1 MAHHLLI
8 VEDEVTLCESL
19 VRVLRREGHQV
30 RGVHS
35 AEDALEAMESS
46 SFDLMI
52 TDIILPEMGG
62 LELLRRARRQSPD
75 MVTIVMTAYASTE
88 TAVEALRAGAF
99 DYIMKPIIHEEI
111 RKIVENAL
119 RQRALASENL
129 LLKRQVA
136 RSYDFEN
143 IIGRSDGIRQ
153 VMDEI
158 RKIADARSNILITGE
173 TGTGKELFARAI
185 HHNSSRSDRP
195 FVPINCSAIP
205 EQLLESELFGFIRGA
220 FTGALQTKKGL
231 FEEADGGTIFLDEVG
246 ELSPPFQ
253 AKLLRVL
260 EDQEIRPIG
269 STQSRKVDVR
279 IISATN
285 RDIERAVSEGRF
297 REDLLYRINV
307 VTITLPPLKD
317 RDGDVRLLAEHFT
330 ARFAAEMGKNVSGIS
345 DEAMKVFESYHWPG
359 NVREL
364 QNVVERAV
372 LLSEDGEIRAEHLPK
387 NVARKHSFLDQA
399 VSKKLSIEDY
409 TRAFILEH
417 EGSHSEQEIADM
429 LGITRKTLWEKRKKW
444 NLKR

>member
-330 ARFAAEMGKNVSGIS
+330 ARFAAEMGKSVSGIS